1 MFSLKCV
8 CVCTRWKEYW
18 PWSWTL
24 TTDIFSPEKC
34 HSLQWKPCEKGGIIS
49 SPGGHVLTLDVQIVF
64 PWKAGLWEQRLAS
77 TKHLWIFHSDPQ
89 EAPIQEQ
96 IWLCLCNAVLAKTVK
111 NQGKTFIWFQEALGQ
126 AYFACLF
133 FFSKTFLLGSNTR
146 RLCLMSFP
154 QSEMETRPI
163 SNGVG
168 VRRVLRVSILI
179 KKRRLFCS
187 YFEAV
192 VNLQMFREVTWYVEP
207 NAGHRFHAAGGWADL
222 PQVLV
227 HCWQWTPYS
236 WCSYRGV
243 DNLLLMFS
251 TVFSRLCSYLGV

>member
-1 MFSLKCV
+1 MFSLKRVCV
-8 CVCTRWKEYW
+8 CVHKMKGIPTLI
-18 PWSWTL
+18 L

-49 SPGGHVLTLDVQIVF
+49 SPGGHILTLDVQIVF
-64 PWKAGLWEQRLAS
+64 LWKAGLWEQRLAG

-126 AYFACLF
+126 AYFACFF
-133 FFSKTFLLGSNTR
+133 FFSKTFLLGSNTK

-163 SNGVG
+163 SNGVN

-179 KKRRLFCS
+179 KKKKNKCLFCS

-192 VNLQMFREVTWYVEP
+192 VNLQMFREVTWPGMLNRMLDITSMQLEM
-207 NAGHRFHAAGGWADL
+207 GWSSPGPCPLLAVGTL
-222 PQVLV
+222 QLL
-227 HCWQWTPYS
+227 WLQGS
-236 WCSYRGV
+236 W
-243 DNLLLMFS
+243 
-251 TVFSRLCSYLGV
+251 

>member
-1 MFSLKCV
+1 MTQWIHIYIWRDYLCSLQFLKIYIYNLQSRNCVVDVFFKACV
-8 CVCTRWKEYW
+8 CVCVRVHKMKGIPTLI
-18 PWSWTL
+18 L

-49 SPGGHVLTLDVQIVF
+49 SPGGHILTLDVQIVF
-64 PWKAGLWEQRLAS
+64 LWKAGLWEQRLAS

-96 IWLCLCNAVLAKTVK
+96 IWLCLCSAVLAKTVK

-133 FFSKTFLLGSNTR
+133 FFSKTFLLGSNTK

-163 SNGVG
+163 SNGVN

-179 KKRRLFCS
+179 KKIIII
-187 YFEAV
+187 
-192 VNLQMFREVTWYVEP
+192 
-207 NAGHRFHAAGGWADL
+207 NAFFVRIL
-222 PQVLV
+222 KLL
-227 HCWQWTPYS
+227 WT
-236 WCSYRGV
+236 CRC
-243 DNLLLMFS
+243 LEK
-251 TVFSRLCSYLGV
+251 

>member
-1 MFSLKCV
+1 MPLTSMEAVWERWNNLLSWRPRFDLRCANCV
-8 CVCTRWKEYW
+8 PVEGWVVGTE
-18 PWSWTL
+18 
-24 TTDIFSPEKC
+24 
-34 HSLQWKPCEKGGIIS
+34 
-49 SPGGHVLTLDVQIVF
+49 
-64 PWKAGLWEQRLAS
+64 AGQ
-77 TKHLWIFHSDPQ
+77 HLWIFHSDPQ